1 MSKAVTAQMIANINK
16 PNDRRQMTTESK
28 TQRPAIENERSN
40 LSGRAH
46 SSRGGAEMHLAQ
58 AIVLLFEKLID

>member
-1 MSKAVTAQMIANINK
+1 MSKAVIAQMIANINK

-28 TQRPAIENERSN
+28 IQRPAIENERSN

-46 SSRGGAEMHLAQ
+46 SSRGGA
-58 AIVLLFEKLID
+58 